1 MCVCVTVVA
10 DLDDGLKWLLVGD
23 RFLMIFARHLY
34 DTLRNVDV
42 HVFHSVG
49 TGWNRWNND
58 FLVILNS
65 LDIFGIQNKPTRE
78 RKEGSGSDMI
88 NAFHH

>member
-1 MCVCVTVVA
+1 MCVTVVA

-49 TGWNRWNND
+49 TGWNHWNND
-58 FLVILNS
+58 FLVILW
-65 LDIFGIQNKPTRE
+65 IFLAYKTSQQGKGKRDRVQI
-78 RKEGSGSDMI
+78 
-88 NAFHH
+88 